1 MSRRRSLDNL
11 DKFPT
16 TVGREAVH
24 VGLFAGR
31 DNYVVHGQVHGDSDI
46 DGVLMIGPDGLW
58 VGNITADMVVVK
70 GRVEGN
76 IQARFK
82 LELRPS
88 ARIKGNLNSPLIA
101 VAEGAVIQGRVSP
114 DSMVTHFTD
123 RRTH

>member
-1 MSRRRSLDNL
+1 MSKRRSLDNL

-46 DGVLMIGPDGLW
+46 EGALMIGPDGLW
-58 VGNITADMVVVK
+58 VGNITADVVVVK

-82 LELRPS
+82 LEVRPS
-88 ARIKGNLNSPLIA
+88 ARIKGNLSGPLIA
-101 VAEGAVIQGRVSP
+101 VAEGAVVQGRVSA
-114 DSMVTHFTD
+114 DSIVTRFTD
-123 RRTH
+123 RRVH

>member
-1 MSRRRSLDNL
+1 MSKRRSLDNL

-16 TVGREAVH
+16 TVGREVVH
-24 VGLFAGR
+24 VGLFAGH

-46 DGVLMIGPDGLW
+46 DGALMIGPDGLW
-58 VGNITADMVVVK
+58 VGNIMADVVVVK

-82 LELRPS
+82 LELRSS
-88 ARIKGNLNSPLIA
+88 ARVKGDLNCPLIA
-101 VAEGAVIQGRVSP
+101 VAEGAVVQGRVSP
-114 DSMVTHFTD
+114 DSIVTRFTD

>member
-1 MSRRRSLDNL
+1 MSKRRSLDNL

-16 TVGREAVH
+16 TVGREVVH

-46 DGVLMIGPDGLW
+46 EGALMIGPDGLW
-58 VGNITADMVVVK
+58 VGNITADVVVVK

-82 LELRPS
+82 LEVRPS
-88 ARIKGNLNSPLIA
+88 ARIKGNLSGPLIA
-101 VAEGAVIQGRVSP
+101 VAEGAVVQGRVSA
-114 DSMVTHFTD
+114 DSIVTRFTD
-123 RRTH
+123 RRVH